1 MKFVEDRRPTLASWP
16 KRIYQW
22 SELPQLFRPALEEW
36 RGEGLPP
43 GNVTYIPQVRQGVG
57 EEEHAVSW
65 WRGQVLLQTLWRGG
79 VTRLLIPQ
87 GAAAIRYEVQ
97 LLKCT
102 LTIYLKNGDQA
113 SFSYNKVK
121 EDQLRPVLSL
131 LLGRPSGLSFPTE
144 HPEPERL
151 GWLLE
156 ESYGMYHTALL
167 CYRLGERLEDCLYL
181 RGKTG
186 GLLWLIQRTP
196 DPEYFLG
203 VMDRGLAAISH
214 DSYSTCVLYAPWEG
228 MDGAELVPERR
239 GYSLQ
244 VQAAG
249 GKMTIPVQ
257 GGQIEKVRNFLDH
270 LSRENDQI
278 SQFH

>member
-1 MKFVEDRRPTLASWP
+1 MKLVEDRRPTLASWP

-97 LLKCT
+97 LLKCI

-131 LLGRPSGLSFPTE
+131 LLGRPSGLAFPTE

-167 CYRLGERLEDCLYL
+167 C
-181 RGKTG
+181 
-186 GLLWLIQRTP
+186 
-196 DPEYFLG
+196 
-203 VMDRGLAAISH
+203 
-214 DSYSTCVLYAPWEG
+214 
-228 MDGAELVPERR
+228 
-239 GYSLQ
+239 
-244 VQAAG
+244 
-249 GKMTIPVQ
+249 
-257 GGQIEKVRNFLDH
+257 
-270 LSRENDQI
+270 
-278 SQFH
+278 

>member
-22 SELPQLFRPALEEW
+22 AELPQLFRPALEEW

-113 SFSYNKVK
+113 SFSYNKVT
-121 EDQLRPVLSL
+121 EDQLRPAAL
-131 LLGRPSGLSFPTE
+131 RSGLS
-144 HPEPERL
+144 HR
-151 GWLLE
+151 
-156 ESYGMYHTALL
+156 
-167 CYRLGERLEDCLYL
+167 
-181 RGKTG
+181 
-186 GLLWLIQRTP
+186 
-196 DPEYFLG
+196 
-203 VMDRGLAAISH
+203 
-214 DSYSTCVLYAPWEG
+214 APR
-228 MDGAELVPERR
+228 A
-239 GYSLQ
+239 
-244 VQAAG
+244 
-249 GKMTIPVQ
+249 
-257 GGQIEKVRNFLDH
+257 
-270 LSRENDQI
+270 
-278 SQFH
+278 